1 MFSKSLSVLAGV
13 MLTVS
18 PAVAADQSASEAQP
32 QARAQEK
39 TYCLQLEPFTGSRI
53 SRTECKTKKQWELEG
68 VDIDELLAK

>member
-1 MFSKSLSVLAGV
+1 MFSKSLSILASV

-18 PAVAADQSASEAQP
+18 PAMAADQPASKA
-32 QARAQEK
+32 QARAREK
-39 TYCLQLEPFTGSRI
+39 TYCLQLEPFTGSRL